1 MAVRCYKHKG
11 RWGKPNGTSAGQT
24 LAELRLDLEDLVV
37 VQLPA
42 YHACGE
48 SDPEELSRTE
58 WRRCLMSWM
67 RGRAR
72 EKALREGRPYEE
84 WSDSD
89 LRIGD
94 NGLPGG
100 LDWEKFVA
108 ASNRDQHTRTMGGT
122 RLLELNC

>member
-58 WRRCLMSWM
+58 WRRRLMSWM

-72 EKALREGRPYEE
+72 EKALREGCPYEE

-94 NGLPGG
+94 NGPPERWTGRSSLRR
-100 LDWEKFVA
+100 A
-108 ASNRDQHTRTMGGT
+108 TATGT
-122 RLLELNC
+122 RGPWAAPACWN